1 MSAVQSTVDAL
12 NVQTQGMD
20 QYQKVK
26 TIHDYICKQVTYVN
40 DGSKLVH
47 TAAPAFIGDKGFV
60 CEGYAKS
67 MKILC
72 DAMGIDCALCV
83 WPCEIYV
90 CRKWCGSYVELYP
103 DGGFTL
109 VHGGCHMG

>member
-1 MSAVQSTVDAL
+1 MYRL
-12 NVQTQGMD
+12 KGMD

-40 DGSKLVH
+40 DGSKPVH
-47 TAAPAFIGDKGFV
+47 TAAPAFIWDKGVV

-67 MKILC
+67 MKIFC
-72 DAMGIDCALCV
+72 DAMGIDCACV
-83 WPCEIYV
+83 CGLAKLHV

-103 DGGFTL
+103 DGGFML
-109 VHGGCHMG
+109 VHGGCHMA